1 MKQLRDRM
9 INAREYFYKGK
20 RDKGIISF
28 MQLSPLHYAIMLE
41 VGIGHLEDKKINFEI
56 LIKRLPSS
64 LGSRSTVGSI
74 LNDYVARKFFC
85 KGTGGDKRKRVY
97 GICPGSLQ
105 LINVWFEEQK
115 VSLKEVA

>member
-20 RDKGIISF
+20 RGQGIISF

-41 VGIGHLEDKKINFEI
+41 VGIGHLGEKKINFEE

-64 LGSRSTVGSI
+64 LGSRSTIGTV

-85 KGTGGDKRKRVY
+85 KETGGDKRKRVY
-97 GICPGSLQ
+97 GICAGSLKF
-105 LINVWFEEQK
+105 INVWFEEQS

>member
-9 INAREYFYKGK
+9 INAKEYFYRGK

-41 VGIGHLEDKKINFEI
+41 VGIGHLEEKKINFEI
-56 LIKRLPSS
+56 LIKRLPNS

-97 GICPGSLQ
+97 GICPSTLQ

-115 VSLKEVA
+115 VSLREVA

>member
-1 MKQLRDRM
+1 MKQLKDRM
-9 INAREYFYKGK
+9 ISAREYFYRGK
-20 RDKGIISF
+20 REKGIISF

-41 VGIGHLEDKKINFEI
+41 VGIGHLEEKKINFEI

-85 KGTGGDKRKRVY
+85 KGTDGDKRKKVY

-115 VSLKEVA
+115 VSLKGVA